1 MPSFYV
7 VVTVLLLISLGL
19 LGLAETFSTSLV
31 VTPPTSNTVSSS
43 GAETSNAIS
52 GFDGPP

>member
-19 LGLAETFSTSLV
+19 LGLAETLSTSLV
-31 VTPPTSNTVSSS
+31 VTPPTSNTVSGS
-43 GAETSNAIS
+43 GADTSNTIS